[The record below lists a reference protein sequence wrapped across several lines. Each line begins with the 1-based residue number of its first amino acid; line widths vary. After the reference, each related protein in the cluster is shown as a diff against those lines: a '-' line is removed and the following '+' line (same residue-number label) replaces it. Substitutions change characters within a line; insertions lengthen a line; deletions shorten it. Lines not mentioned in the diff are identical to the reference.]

1 MTINQLMTQFLFR
14 LIGLCLLCTNM
25 AYSQPKDAAFW
36 RMYSDDGLS
45 SDAITVSMRD
55 HEGYL
60 WIGTRDGL
68 NKLKSYYEF
77 DVYHSNR
84 KDTTALTHDHIRS
97 MHIDKSGDL
106 WIGTSSGLNVYNRD
120 LNNFTR
126 IAIDPDGEILSSVYS
141 IYEDENVLYLG
152 TDKSLMQM
160 DLAER
165 KITGKW
171 VVGNIKGESLATNS
185 ITKHDGKIFVGTE
198 DGLYCIINGTI
209 QKVNGLGILPVL
221 SLESVDEDLFIG
233 TATSG
238 VLRFRVNEGIAGK
251 LNMSTNPSIT
261 SNRINTM
268 KRLTNGD
275 LWIGTDNGLNVY
287 QYKGDLLQYTYDF
300 DNTFG
305 ISDPVIR
312 DIYEDEDGS
321 IWIGTALNGI
331 MHYHAADNQFRYVG
345 KRTSEGGTT
354 ELMDYNVLSMY
365 ADKSKHQLWLG
376 SRNGLSMY
384 DELTDQFT
392 HYPFAVANRKPDNQI
407 LSITSINNRIYY
419 LGTQKGLVV
428 WDDLQKRY
436 FQGSVKDRVNKV
448 FVDSQNTLWIG
459 TEDSGLKSVLID
471 GDGQV
476 NKVVRNWSA
485 DGGGRIKEITD
496 IVELPEGQIWVG
508 TSRGLFKIQNEHIL
522 RFEIELGKRIISD
535 IGVNFIHVSKTNTLI
550 VGTRQEGAIEIMES
564 EEAFVRLNT
573 ASGLMSND
581 VRSHI
586 RGSNNSEWVA
596 TNSGLAS
603 LQIKDSLPYIER
615 SYYVGDG
622 LQSNQFNPNV
632 AAAMDNIYIGGPS
645 GLTIFDPTD
654 MTSFSMDLKLVIHGL
669 LLDGQRV
676 TPMDQPEIL
685 DKTISTTDRL
695 VLPSSTKNFTLEFQ
709 ALDYLR
715 PDSIVY
721 GLQLS
726 PYDNDWIIQDNKN
739 FITYTSLQRGK
750 LFTFKVKAKSRYRDW
765 SEIQQLEVYIEP
777 YFYETSWFKAC
788 VIMALALLLIAIERY
803 RTRSSRIREQ
813 RLGQLVEN
821 KTHALSMEVNEKK
834 NALVALEK
842 AKTEAEQA
850 TKAKSQFL
858 AKMSH
863 EIRTPL
869 NGILGISNI
878 LYDDKPNPSQVE
890 LLSILKRTSLSL
902 KTLIDDLLDLSKI
915 EAEKVE
921 IQSELLDIRELME
934 QVYEEVAI
942 QAGQKS
948 LELKLTLDEKI
959 PKFVLGDIL
968 RLKQVLLNLALNA
981 LKFTEEGAIEIKA
994 RIISQSD
1001 QDVEVQFEV
1010 QDTGIGIDQHDL
1022 KRIFSNFVQIEGY
1035 SQKKFGGTG
1044 LGLAISERLIKLMGG
1059 HIWAESKLGKGSC
1072 FKFLLRLALTEP
1084 EQLEGPISVEDS
1096 VLVEQHGKILVVEDN
1111 DVNILVVTKLL
1122 EQLGHDADVA
1132 KNGQIALEQL
1142 DRANYDLILMD
1153 VQMPVMNGYEA
1164 TLAIRNSTLK
1174 YKDVPI
1180 IALSAGALLEEREK
1194 CREVGMNDFLS
1205 KPILPGDLKEMISR
1219 YLQVHS
1225 IN

>member
-1 MTINQLMTQFLFR
+1 MTQFLFP
-14 LIGLCLLCTNM
+14 LIGLCLLSVSV
-25 AYSQPKDAAFW
+25 AFSQPKDAAFW

-45 SDAITVSMRD
+45 SDAITVSIRD
-55 HEGYL
+55 HEGYV

-97 MHIDKSGDL
+97 MHVDKSGAL
-106 WIGTSSGLNVYNRD
+106 WIGTSSGLNVYNRE

-126 IAIDPDGEILSSVYS
+126 IAIDADGEMLSSVYS

-171 VVGNIKGESLATNS
+171 VVGNIKGESLAANS

-221 SLESVDEDLFIG
+221 SLESVNEDLFIG
-233 TATSG
+233 TADSG
-238 VLRFRVNEGIAGK
+238 VLRFRVGEGIADK
-251 LNMSTNPSIT
+251 LDMSTSPSIT

-268 KRLTNGD
+268 KRLANGD

-287 QYKGDLLQYTYDF
+287 QYKGDLLQYTHDF
-300 DNTFG
+300 DNVFG

-321 IWIGTALNGI
+321 LWIATALNGI

-345 KRTSEGGTT
+345 KRTSEGGST

-365 ADKSKHQLWLG
+365 ANKSKHQLWLG

-384 DELTDQFT
+384 DELADRFT
-392 HYPFAVANRKPDNQI
+392 HYPFAVAKQKSDNQI

-419 LGTQKGLVV
+419 LGTQKGLIV

-436 FQGSVKDRVNKV
+436 LPGPVEDRVNKV

-459 TEDSGLKSVLID
+459 TEDSGLKSVRLD
-471 GDGQV
+471 ADGQISRM
-476 NKVVRNWSA
+476 VRDWSA
-485 DGGGRIKEITD
+485 DGSSRIKEISD
-496 IVELPEGQIWVG
+496 IVELPEGQIWIG
-508 TSRGLFKIQNEHIL
+508 TSKGLFKMQNQHIL
-522 RFEIELGKRIISD
+522 SFDIELDTRIISD
-535 IGVNFIHVSKTNTLI
+535 IGVNFLDVSKTKTLI
-550 VGTRQEGAIEIMES
+550 VGTRQEGALEIMES
-564 EEAFVRLNT
+564 EEAFVRLST

-586 RGSNNSEWVA
+586 RGPDNSEWVA

-603 LQIKDSLPYIER
+603 LQIRDSLPYIER
-615 SYYVGDG
+615 CYYVGDG

-645 GLTIFDPTD
+645 GLTIFDPAD
-654 MTSFSMDLKLVIHGL
+654 MTSFSMDLKLVIQGL

-676 TPMDQPEIL
+676 TPLDHPEIL
-685 DKTISTTDRL
+685 KKTISTTDRL

-721 GLQLS
+721 ALQLS
-726 PYDNDWIIQDNKN
+726 PYDNDWIIQDDKN
-739 FITYTSLQRGK
+739 FITYNSLQRGQ
-750 LFTFKVKAKSRYRDW
+750 LFTFEVKAKSRYRNW
-765 SEIQQLEVYIEP
+765 SEIRQIEVYIEP
-777 YFYETSWFKAC
+777 YFYDTSWFKAC

-813 RLGQLVEN
+813 ELGQLVEN
-821 KTHALSMEVNEKK
+821 KTRALSMEVNEKK

-850 TKAKSQFL
+850 TRAKSQFL

-878 LYDDKPNPSQVE
+878 LYDDEPKSTHVE
-890 LLSILKRTSLSL
+890 LISILKRTSLSL
-902 KTLIDDLLDLSKI
+902 KNLIDDLLDLSKI

-921 IQSELLDIRELME
+921 IQSELLDIRELMK

-948 LELKLTLDEKI
+948 LDLKLTLDEKT
-959 PKFVLGDIL
+959 PSFVLGDIQ
-968 RLKQVLLNLALNA
+968 RLKQVLLNLTFNA
-981 LKFTEEGAIEIKA
+981 LKFTEEGTIELKT
-994 RIISQSD
+994 RIMSQSD
-1001 QDVEVQFEV
+1001 QHAEVQFEV
-1010 QDTGIGIDQHDL
+1010 EDTGIGIHQNDL
-1022 KRIFSNFVQIEGY
+1022 ERIFSNFVQIEGY
-1035 SQKKFGGTG
+1035 SQKKYGGTG

-1059 HIWAESKLGKGSC
+1059 RIWAESELGKGSC
-1072 FKFLLRLALTEP
+1072 FKFLVRLTLAEP
-1084 EQLEGPISVEDS
+1084 EKLDDPIKVEDTL
-1096 VLVEQHGKILVVEDN
+1096 LVGHSGKILVVEDN

-1132 KNGQIALEQL
+1132 KNGQIALAQL
-1142 DRANYDLILMD
+1142 DRENYDLILMD

-1205 KPILPGDLKEMISR
+1205 KPILPRDLKEMISR
-1219 YLQVHS
+1219 YLEVHS